1 MMRNGIAVVLIGM
14 FATANMSV
22 FAYLQDKVP
31 TFHIFNRVYEAG
43 DSQNYTFKFEYKSV
57 DDGETFKA
65 EGEFIHKVSKLL
77 SEGKA
82 ESGIEFT
89 KVKMSFMDEEFDAL
103 DYFENKSWEYGK
115 NGMPLRY
122 DIEDLDSAGLSFWL
136 SQFSVNQKVDIGK
149 TYEIKFVSDDKRLSV
164 DGQGTLIATGRLY
177 EERVAKVEVKVRAKT
192 DEFEATY
199 NFTTYLNLETGKLV
213 KSEGNVESK
222 EQDGNY
228 EIKFVYAKVR
238 K

>member
-1 MMRNGIAVVLIGM
+1 MMRSRIAVVLIGM
-14 FATANMSV
+14 FATTSMSV
-22 FAYLQDKVP
+22 FAYLQDKIP
-31 TFHIFNRVYEAG
+31 TSHTFNRIYKTG

-57 DDGETFKA
+57 DDDETFKA
-65 EGEFIHKVSKLL
+65 EGELIHKVSKLL

-82 ESGIEFT
+82 ETSIEFT
-89 KVKMSFMDEEFDAL
+89 KAKMSFMEEEFDAL
-103 DYFENKSWEYGK
+103 EYFENKSWECGK
-115 NGMPLRY
+115 SGMPLRY
-122 DIEDLDSAGLSFWL
+122 DEEDLDSAGLSFWL
-136 SQFSVNQKVDIGK
+136 SQFSANQKVDIGK
-149 TYEIKFVSDDKRLSV
+149 TYEIKFVSDDKQLSV
-164 DGQGTLIATGRLY
+164 DGQGTLVATGRLY

-222 EQDGNY
+222 EADGNY
-228 EIKFVYAKVR
+228 EIKFIYAKVR

>member
-1 MMRNGIAVVLIGM
+1 MMRNRLTVILIGM
-14 FATANMSV
+14 LVMTSMPV
-22 FAYLQDKVP
+22 FAYLQDTVP
-31 TFHIFNRVYEAG
+31 TSHTFNRVYKTG

-65 EGEFIHKVSKLL
+65 EGQFVHKVTKLL

-82 ESGIEFT
+82 ETNVEFT
-89 KVKMSFMDEEFDAL
+89 KVKMFFMEEEFDAL
-103 DYFENKSWEYGK
+103 EYYENKSWECGK

-122 DIEDLDSAGLSFWL
+122 DKEDLDSAGLSFWL
-136 SQFSVNQKVDIGK
+136 SQFAVNQKVDIGK
-149 TYEIKFVSDDKRLSV
+149 TYEIKFVSDDKQLSI
-164 DGQGTLIATGRLY
+164 DGQGTLVATGRLY

-192 DEFEATY
+192 DTFEATY

-213 KSEGNVESK
+213 KSEGRIDSK
-222 EQDGNY
+222 EEDGNY
-228 EIKFVYAKVR
+228 ETKFVYAKVR